1 MNEELSYYLKDFLD
15 IMERWDGMMVQNSE
29 CLSYETEM
37 KDSWVCLYFFPP
49 LLKSLWNG
57 LYQTDFYIPKVMMFC

>member
-49 LLKSLWNG
+49 LLKSL
-57 LYQTDFYIPKVMMFC
+57 